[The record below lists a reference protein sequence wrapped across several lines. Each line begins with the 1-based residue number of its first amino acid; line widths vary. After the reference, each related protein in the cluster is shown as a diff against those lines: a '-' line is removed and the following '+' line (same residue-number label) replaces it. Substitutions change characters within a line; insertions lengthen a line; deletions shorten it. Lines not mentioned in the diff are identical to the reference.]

1 MPAGDG
7 EVRRVL
13 VLGAGS
19 IGLEIA
25 AQCARHGLP
34 VTVYDVDAGVVAGG
48 PGRLHR
54 LFQEMTWAA
63 PPDPQA
69 AAALVTFTADPREA
83 AVGVD
88 LVSECVPEQLPL
100 KRQVLADFESRLPS
114 HAVLTTTSS
123 YFLPSMLVAALAR
136 RERFAA
142 LHFHS
147 PVWSAAVADIMPH
160 PQTAPECVAVLEGFA
175 QRIGQIPIVL
185 KREHHGYVFN
195 SMLRVLLMSALT
207 LAERDVVAP
216 EDVDRAWMG
225 VTKMPVG
232 PFGMLDRIGLET
244 VRDIARYW
252 GGVMRDPQVVRNGD
266 YLQRLIDAGR
276 TGRRVGRGFYIHPH
290 PAYEAADFLAG
301 VAAAG
306 HGLRGAAARPTDTP
320 VALQDRGGSLPLARC
335 ELLAIPAPL
344 PTGDMP
350 GGSLAGTVVLHGAN
364 AVTAVLARRLPEQG
378 LSVIELPADP
388 AVAEPLLAA
397 AAQATAPCHLVLAA
411 GWSAA
416 LTSVPTASDWP
427 ATRRGP
433 VDDTYALCQ
442 AWYRHAAGQPWL
454 GRAAVVGVTALG
466 GDFGA
471 SGRIVAATGGGVAGL
486 LKAVYMES
494 RAAGLAGPAVRVVDA
509 AAGDAADIVA
519 ERLVAEMAHAVSLA
533 TASAE
538 EGYTHL
544 EVGYRRG
551 VRHALRLQPSAV
563 AASGGCVSRGGQ
575 WVVTGGARGITAEV
589 ARRLAVRFG
598 LRLVVL
604 GTTSPG
610 AEPLEQLAP
619 DAVEALKRDVMI
631 RARAAGRKPN
641 EAWDA
646 VMRVIE
652 VRRAL
657 AAYRE
662 AGVEATYH
670 VCPADDAAAVA
681 RVLAAARAAAGP
693 IHGLLHGAGF
703 ERTGRFE
710 RTSRDELLRTLA
722 GKVDGLVT
730 LLDALAADPLEAVVA
745 FGSLAGR
752 CGGIGQTAYALAND
766 LLAKLV
772 TRYRQD
778 PRGTAAATIHWPGW
792 ADVGMAARPAS
803 RRALEAGGQRFLSIE
818 EGCRHAI
825 DEIAAGLPAAEV
837 VILDPDVLPAG
848 MVIRG
853 EVA

>member
-13 VLGAGS
+13 VLGAGA

-25 AQCARHGLP
+25 SQCACHGLP

-48 PGRLHR
+48 PGRLCR

-69 AAALVTFTADPREA
+69 AAALVTFTVDPQEA
-83 AVGVD
+83 AAGVD

-100 KRQVLADFESRLPS
+100 KRQVLADFEPRLPP

-160 PQTAPECVAVLEGFA
+160 PQTAPECVAVLERFA
-175 QRIGQIPIVL
+175 RRIGQIPIVL

-195 SMLRVLLMSALT
+195 SMLRVLLMAALT
-207 LAERDVVAP
+207 LAERDVVGP
-216 EDVDRAWMG
+216 EDIDRAWMG

-276 TGRRVGRGFYIHPH
+276 TGRRAGRGFYLHPD
-290 PAYEAADFLAG
+290 PAYEAAGFLAG
-301 VAAAG
+301 VTAAG
-306 HGLRGAAARPTDTP
+306 GQMPRAATAVPRAAVLPVTPAGADGPP
-320 VALQDRGGSLPLARC
+320 PLARC
-335 ELLAIPAPL
+335 ELIAIPAPL
-344 PTGDMP
+344 PAGGDP
-350 GGSLAGTVVLHGAN
+350 RDSLAGTVVLHGAN
-364 AVTAVLARRLPEQG
+364 PLTAALARRLGVLG
-378 LSVIELPADP
+378 LTVIELPTEIA
-388 AVAEPLLAA
+388 AAEPLLAA
-397 AAQATAPCHLVLAA
+397 AAQSTAPCHLMLVA

-416 LTSVPTASDWP
+416 VAPLPTAADWP
-427 ATRRGP
+427 AMRRP
-433 VDDTYALCQ
+433 AVDDTYAVCQ
-442 AWYRHAAGQPWL
+442 AWYRHAVGQPWL
-454 GRAAVVGVTALG
+454 GRAAVVAATALG
-466 GDFGA
+466 GDLGG
-471 SGRIVAATGGGVAGL
+471 SGRIVAAAGGGVAGL

-494 RAAGLAGPAVRVVDA
+494 RAAGLTGPAVRIVDA
-509 AAGDAADIVA
+509 AAGDTADRVA
-519 ERLVAEMAHAVSLA
+519 ERLVAEMAHAVSLEQA
-533 TASAE
+533 TAE
-538 EGYTHL
+538 KGYTHL

-563 AASGGCVSRGGQ
+563 AASAGRISRGGQ

-598 LRLVVL
+598 LRLIVL

-610 AEPLEQLAP
+610 DEPLEQLAP

-631 RARAAGRKPN
+631 RARAEGRKPN

-652 VRRAL
+652 VRRTL

-670 VCPADDAAAVA
+670 VCPADDGAAVT
-681 RVLAAARAAAGP
+681 RVLAAARAAGGP

-710 RTSRDELLRTLA
+710 RTSRDEFLRTLA

-730 LLDALAADPLEAVVA
+730 LLDALADDPLEAVVA
-745 FGSLAGR
+745 FGSLSGR
-752 CGGIGQTAYALAND
+752 CGGVGQTAYALAND

-792 ADVGMAARPAS
+792 DDVGMAARPAS
-803 RRALEAGGQRFLSIE
+803 RRALEAGRQRFLSVE

-848 MVIRG
+848 MVIR
-853 EVA
+853 